1 MHPNPAYRDTTAAE
15 NLAFARER
23 GFGMLALN
31 GTATPMLSHIPFLLS
46 EDGASVDL
54 HLVRSNPI
62 SRALKD
68 ATPASIAVSGPDSY
82 ISPDWYG
89 IEDQVPTWNY
99 VAVHLIG
106 TLAPLPNAEL
116 PALLERLSVFFE
128 ERLTPKPVWYQSK
141 VDPDALSRMMRM
153 IRPLRFTVTDVQG
166 TWKLNQNKP
175 DDVRLAAANQIA
187 AYGIG
192 SEPRIL
198 AAMMQTPTRKNAQ

>member
-1 MHPNPAYRDTTAAE
+1 MHPNPAYRDTTTDE

-23 GFGMLALN
+23 GFGVLAAN
-31 GTATPMLSHIPFLLS
+31 GDTAPMLSHIPFLVS
-46 EDGASVDL
+46 EDGSSADL

-62 SRALKD
+62 SRVLRQGEL
-68 ATPASIAVSGPDSY
+68 PASIAVSGPDSY

-89 IEDQVPTWNY
+89 IGDQVPTWNY

-106 TLAPLPNAEL
+106 TLAPLPDAKL
-116 PALLERLSVFFE
+116 PDLLERLSVSFE

-153 IRPLRFTVTDVQG
+153 IRPFRFTITDVQG

-175 DDVRLAAANQIA
+175 DAVRLAAADHVA

-198 AAMMQTPTRKNAQ
+198 AAMMQTPIRKNS